1 MIWRRLVIMWRRW
14 AYSFRESLFALPV
27 IIVAA
32 GVVCAEIAAAVDRRL
47 AGGEVPFAFTMTSD
61 AATWLLSIVAGA
73 TITTAGVVFSLTVVS
88 LQLAS
93 SQFSPRVMRSFVRD
107 QLSQCVVG
115 LLIATFVYC
124 VLVLRTVSGDPQALA
139 PPVSLSLAV
148 VMAVATVL
156 LIIAHLDHLAQRLQV
171 GQVVRAIAHEGTAV
185 TRTVLERTALER
197 ALHGDMPEPPSS
209 VLTVHAPK
217 DGWVTQA
224 SGSDILAAIPPGT
237 TVRLE
242 TRTGAYIHE
251 GEVLATLWPPPAR
264 PKKAALWVSRMIVVG
279 NTRTMQE
286 DIDFSLRQLVDVG
299 LRALSS
305 AINDP
310 NTAVE
315 VILRLGSLLRRVLS
329 SPLPAAAVTG
339 SAGRVLLRP
348 WELDHE
354 EYIAHAFDQLRHFAT
369 EQIQVAT
376 VMLRTLKM
384 LEEQAEQEQRTHQV
398 AALKRQTDLLLEALD
413 RNADIHP
420 ADLQRLHQVT
430 STRSDPAD
438 HSHDMNPGPQMA

>member
-1 MIWRRLVIMWRRW
+1 MIWRRITITWRSW
-14 AYSFRESLFALPV
+14 AYAFRESLFVVPV
-27 IIVAA
+27 MIVVV
-32 GVVCAEIAAAVDRRL
+32 GVACAEIAALVDMHW
-47 AGGEVPFAFTMTSD
+47 AGRDIPFPFTMSSN

-107 QLSQCVVG
+107 RLSQCVVG

-124 VLVLRTVSGDPQALA
+124 VLILRTVSGDPQAPA

-148 VMAVATVL
+148 FMAVGTVL
-156 LIIAHLDHLAQRLQV
+156 LIIAHLNHLAQRLQV
-171 GQVVRAIAHEGTAV
+171 GQVVRAIAQEGTAV
-185 TRTVLERTALER
+185 TRVVLERSATER
-197 ALHGDMPEPPSS
+197 PLQGCEPEQPDE
-209 VLTVHAPK
+209 VLTVWAPK

-224 SGSDILAAIPPGT
+224 GSADILSAIPPGT

-251 GEVLATLWPPPAR
+251 GEVLATLWPPPAH
-264 PKKAALWVSRMIVVG
+264 PKAAALRVSRMIVVG

-286 DIDFSLRQLVDVG
+286 DIDFALRQLVDVG

-315 VILRLGSLLRRVLS
+315 VVLRLGSLLRRVLP
-329 SPLPAAAVTG
+329 SPLPSTVISG
-339 SAGRVLLRP
+339 PSGRVLLRP
-348 WELDHE
+348 WELNHD
-354 EYIAHAFDQLRHFAT
+354 EYIAHAFDQLRHLAPD
-369 EQIQVAT
+369 QIQVAAAL
-376 VMLRTLKM
+376 LRTLKM
-384 LEEQAEQEQRTHQV
+384 LEEQARHDKRSDHVTALNRQV
-398 AALKRQTDLLLEALD
+398 EMLPESLD
-413 RNADIHP
+413 SRPGIHP
-420 ADLQRLHQVT
+420 EDLERLHQIA
-430 STRSDPAD
+430 STHTDPAE
-438 HSHDMNPGPQMA
+438 HSYSTHRVI